1 MSSKMWKST
10 FREIKQSFGRFMAI
24 FAITALGVSL
34 FSGLKVLQPAMVKT
48 TDGYFKEKN
57 FYNYRVLS
65 ELGFE
70 ETDLEFL
77 SKQEEVLFAEGIVS
91 FDMLCAL
98 EDESANAI
106 KIYNMPENINGIEL
120 MYGRMPE
127 TADECIVDSAMY
139 GEESLGK
146 IVSLSADNEQ
156 DDLDNFAIKE
166 YKVVGVAQ
174 AAAYIQFER
183 GNTSLGNGKI
193 AGFMYVPK
201 EAFDVDFYT
210 EILVKLDENYKI
222 YSDEYDA
229 YMDEKEP
236 VWEALAEEAA
246 IGRYDRLMEEAQE
259 KLSDAKEELADG
271 KAEGEAELA
280 DARIELADAYK
291 ELTDAEKEIA
301 DAKQELADGRK
312 ELEDGRKE
320 LEDAEYELGYNR
332 VMLER
337 AQEEV
342 EENWKLLA
350 GESAKLSD
358 GWRQLEAGQ
367 AELNAKKT
375 ALIEGIAQ
383 ISEVKQQVNILEI
396 GLTEFENSLYPGQAT
411 GEVPLALEQEGALS
425 QIEYGL
431 GVLVQRLQIGND
443 SQSQEAIS
451 ISETS
456 DAEDTGTT
464 LTPEDRIDVLKE
476 SIVTIYQT
484 IAMLENETTA
494 GMQLIEEAQAE
505 IDANRALLEDGERQ
519 LDSAENQLEEAEEEI
534 ADGFK
539 QIEDGIKE
547 WQKGMREWSKG
558 QADLLEGEAELADAE
573 KELADGWVEYYD
585 GLEEYEEGYQEF
597 LTEIADAEE
606 KIADAEEEI
615 ADIEEPDSYVL
626 GRETNVGYVCME
638 NDSSIVNGIAN
649 VFPVFF
655 YAVAALVCM
664 TTMNRMIEEQR
675 TQIGVLK
682 ALGYSEAS
690 IMGKYL
696 FYSGTAAISGCLV
709 GYFFGTWFFPYVL
722 WIAYSTMYD
731 VADIVYVFDGGVLA
745 FSLVVSILC
754 SMGVTFISCK
764 NELSEVAAELMRPK
778 APKAGKRIFLEYIP
792 FIWKRMK
799 FLHKVSYRNVFRYKR
814 RFFMMVIGISGCT
827 ALLVTG
833 FGVQDSIANIANDQY
848 DRIQVVDINVMLSE
862 EVDDSTD
869 ELIAEIAGE
878 RVTEYAYVMEKTIDL
893 VTDEAV
899 KSLSLVAVDEN
910 IDISPYV
917 VLPDEET
924 GELLK
929 YPGDG
934 ECILTNKLAK
944 TYGLQVGDQVIF
956 RDENNHSMELTLAG
970 IAENY
975 LYNFA
980 YITTQTYEKCLGEK
994 AEIKSIYMNLAEG
1007 VDPHRMTAD
1016 LMKEE
1021 SIAAANVSSDAKNR
1035 FTNMIESLDMLIVV
1049 IVACAGFLAFIVLY
1063 NLTNINI
1070 TERIREIATIKVL
1083 GFYKNETASYVF
1095 RENLILTGLGAAV
1108 GLGLGKLFHAFVM
1121 SQVQV
1126 DQVSFAVRVLPRS
1139 YIYSFVLTFVFAIV
1153 INFFMTGKLD
1163 KVSMTESLKSVD

>member
-1 MSSKMWKST
+1 MWKST

-271 KAEGEAELA
+271 KAEGEEELS

-367 AELNAKKT
+367 AELNERSKPLYEFWGLQTQVKELYAEAQVFAGACDPAQWSATQENK
-375 ALIEGIAQ
+375 LLEYEG
-383 ISEVKQQVNILEI
+383 K
-396 GLTEFENSLYPGQAT
+396 
-411 GEVPLALEQEGALS
+411 LAE
-425 QIEYGL
+425 
-431 GVLVQRLQIGND
+431 LVRL
-443 SQSQEAIS
+443 
-451 ISETS
+451 
-456 DAEDTGTT
+456 
-464 LTPEDRIDVLKE
+464 
-476 SIVTIYQT
+476 
-484 IAMLENETTA
+484 MA
-494 GMQLIEEAQAE
+494 GMQQGSGQPEGQSENGNANDPGGAIDVTSPSYRIPVLVGTLQRIDQELEQQAQVLEIEENLALISAAQAE

-910 IDISPYV
+910 TDISPYV

-929 YPGDG
+929 YPRDG

-1021 SIAAANVSSDAKNR
+1021 SIAAANVSSDAINR
-1035 FTNMIESLDMLIVV
+1035 FSNMIESLDMLIVV